1 MLSWEYP
8 PDIAGGLG
16 RHVAELAPALVQ
28 QGVKLDVIT
37 PTPKPTIG
45 RFSDNFE
52 FDPAQVTS
60 RAVVT
65 TEDGMIVHR
74 VLIPY
79 QEKPLDIFKRVTEVN
94 EILTQYVLALY
105 QQQLDDW
112 DLVHT
117 HDWLTGFTGISINEL
132 HHLPLITT
140 IHATERG
147 RSRGYIW
154 NDLQRVIDQSE
165 QDLIHK
171 SDEIIVCSHYMDHEL
186 QTFFQVSSEKMKVV
200 PNGVDI
206 ESLQVQSEDPTEFRA
221 KFAKPDEEIVF
232 TVSRLVH
239 EKGIHRLVEATPR
252 ILTECPNARI
262 IIAGRGPESENL
274 KKLAQGLQVAD
285 RINFMGFVSDED
297 RNLLF
302 KVANC
307 AIFPSLYEP
316 FGIVAL
322 EAMAL
327 GCPVIV
333 SEVGGLAEI
342 VEHEETGITVYP
354 DDPNSV
360 AWGVIRALH
369 HPNSA
374 LEQAIKARRQVE
386 EVFNWPRIAG
396 LTKDIYKSMVTQTQ
410 SAGN

>member
-28 QGVKLDVIT
+28 QGIQLDVIT
-37 PTPKPTIG
+37 PIPKPFTG
-45 RFSDNFE
+45 PFPASFE
-52 FDPAQVTS
+52 FDPLQVTS
-60 RAVVT
+60 RASVNV
-65 TEDGMIVHR
+65 EDGVTVHR
-74 VLIPY
+74 VLIPHH
-79 QEKPLDIFKRVTEVN
+79 EKPVDIFNRATEVN
-94 EILTQYVLALY
+94 RVLEQYVLALY
-105 QQQLDDW
+105 EQDQKW
-112 DLVHT
+112 DLLHT
-117 HDWLTGFTGISINEL
+117 HDWLTGSASIAL
-132 HHLPLITT
+132 HHAKNLPLITT

-154 NDLQRVIDQSE
+154 NDLQRAIDQSE
-165 QDLIHK
+165 QDLIHQ
-171 SDEIIVCSHYMDHEL
+171 SDKIIVCSHYMDSEL
-186 QTFFQVSSEKMKVV
+186 QAFFQVPPEKMRVV
-200 PNGVDI
+200 PNAVDI
-206 ESLQVQSEDPTEFRA
+206 KTLHVQSEDPVAFRA
-221 KFAKPDEEIVF
+221 KYAKPHEEIVF

-252 ILTECPNARI
+252 ILSECATAQI
-262 IIAGRGPESENL
+262 VIAGRGPEAENL
-274 KKLAQGLQVAD
+274 KLQAEQLQVAEH
-285 RINFMGFVSDED
+285 INFIGFVSDEE

-307 AIFPSLYEP
+307 AVFPSLYEP

-342 VEHEETGITVYP
+342 VEHEETGITIYP

-360 AWGVIRALH
+360 AWGVVRVLH
-369 HPNSA
+369 HPHSA
-374 LEQAIKARRQVE
+374 LEHAAKARRQVE
-386 EVFNWPRIAG
+386 DVFNWHRIAR
-396 LTKDIYKSMVTQTQ
+396 LKKEIYKELIAS
-410 SAGN
+410 